1 MRSHVQLKKKKTKNQ
16 HVFFLQVIIGLFL
29 LHLITRVES
38 RYETETV
45 ELQIP
50 LLKLHSKGIM

>member
-1 MRSHVQLKKKKTKNQ
+1 MRSHVQLKKKKKK
-16 HVFFLQVIIGLFL
+16 HVFFLQVIMGLFL